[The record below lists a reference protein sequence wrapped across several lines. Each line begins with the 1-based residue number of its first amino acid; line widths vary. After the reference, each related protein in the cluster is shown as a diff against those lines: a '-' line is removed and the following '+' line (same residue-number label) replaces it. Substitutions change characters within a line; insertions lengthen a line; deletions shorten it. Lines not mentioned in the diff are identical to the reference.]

1 MDFQQLKI
9 FLNVAALKSFS
20 RAAERMYIS
29 QPSVSAR
36 IKALEEELGALLF
49 DRSPPRE
56 LALTREGI
64 LFMDYAQKM
73 LNLQKSLFKEMTGS
87 RSLFSKQERIGKT
100 GDELHYSLAC
110 RARFYYLL
118 VQ

>member
-49 DRSPPRE
+49 DRSPS
-56 LALTREGI
+56 T
-64 LFMDYAQKM
+64 
-73 LNLQKSLFKEMTGS
+73 
-87 RSLFSKQERIGKT
+87 
-100 GDELHYSLAC
+100 
-110 RARFYYLL
+110 
-118 VQ
+118 